1 MNKDIYN
8 LHDLIDQY
16 GSPDALVDNYSSES
30 GYAIW
35 GFEEFYSLSQ
45 KEIYNNIESGADPFS
60 TVQKL
65 LNIWSEDNSDV
76 KVLGLLSYDIKNI
89 IYSHIQFKALNTNFP
104 YMWFGKPKKIRRYF
118 IEENNNKPDTKLL
131 STISD
136 IKNLSEY
143 KNIIKKIKRELKA
156 GNTYQINLT
165 MEKIFKIHANP
176 IDIYLAIREYAQPQY
191 GYYLNIGS
199 HQILSFSP
207 EEFFHTEGKKI
218 YTYPMK
224 GTIERDKDKDI
235 DETLKKTLKNSTKDK
250 AEHIMIVDLLRN
262 DLGKICKY
270 GSVNVKNLFSINSYP
285 TVHQMVSCIYGVLK
299 ENIQYIDIFK
309 ALCPGGSIT
318 GAPKES
324 SMRIIDSLENYNRDI
339 YTGAIGHINHNGDM
353 YFNMAIRTMM
363 IKQNIAKYC
372 VGGGIVWDSCAN
384 KEWHE
389 AQLKGKI
396 LDQFIKE

>member
-1 MNKDIYN
+1 MNKAIYN
-8 LHDLIDQY
+8 LHDLINQY
-16 GSPDALVDNYSSES
+16 GPPDALVDNYSSES

-45 KEIYNNIESGADPFS
+45 KEIYNNIESGADPFD

-65 LNIWSEDNSDV
+65 INIWSEDNSDV
-76 KVLGLLSYDIKNI
+76 KVLGFLSYDIKNI
-89 IYSHIQFKALNTNFP
+89 LYSHIQFKALNTNFP

-118 IEENNNKPDTKLL
+118 IEQDNNNPDTKLL
-131 STISD
+131 SIISD
-136 IKNLSEY
+136 IKNLSQY

-191 GYYLNIGS
+191 GYYLNIGL

-207 EEFFHTEGKKI
+207 EEFFHTEGKQI

-224 GTIERDKDKDI
+224 GTIERDKNKDI

-262 DLGKICKY
+262 DLGKICEY

-285 TVHQMVSCIYGVLK
+285 TVHQMVSCIHGVLK

-396 LDQFIKE
+396 LDQFIKG

>member
-1 MNKDIYN
+1 MNKAIYN
-8 LHDLIDQY
+8 LHDLINQY
-16 GSPDALVDNYSSES
+16 GPPDALVDNYSSES

-45 KEIYNNIESGADPFS
+45 KEIYNNIKSGADPFD

-65 LNIWSEDNSDV
+65 INIWSEDNSDV
-76 KVLGLLSYDIKNI
+76 RVLGFLSYDIKNI
-89 IYSHIQFKALNTNFP
+89 LYSHIQFKALNTNFP
-104 YMWFGKPKKIRRYF
+104 YMWFGKPQKIRRYF
-118 IEENNNKPDTKLL
+118 IEEDNNNTDTKLL
-131 STISD
+131 SIISD
-136 IKNLSEY
+136 IKNLSQY
-143 KNIIKKIKRELKA
+143 KSIIKKIKRELKA

-191 GYYLNIGS
+191 GYYLNIGLY
-199 HQILSFSP
+199 QILSFSP
-207 EEFFHTEGKKI
+207 EEFFHTEGNNI

-224 GTIERDKDKDI
+224 GTIGRDKDKDI
-235 DETLKKTLKNSTKDK
+235 DETLKKTLKNSIKDK

-262 DLGKICKY
+262 DLGKICEY
-270 GSVNVKNLFSINSYP
+270 GSINVKNLFSINSYP
-285 TVHQMVSCIYGVLK
+285 TVHQMVSCIHGVLK

-396 LDQFIKE
+396 LNQFIKG